1 MDSPAEFLL
10 LSDIDLKTSIA
21 SQKLLMLVLFIT
33 DGNGLCYLVES
44 GLMKLP
50 DKIRNKVAIF
60 KIDHKIN
67 KESVNTFGIQ
77 NVPTL
82 LFLQDGKLIDRI
94 EGLISKKELIS
105 RIQYYL

>member
-21 SQKLLMLVLFIT
+21 SQKLLTLVLFVT
-33 DGNGLCYLVES
+33 DGNGYCYLVES
-44 GLMKLP
+44 CLMKLP

-60 KIDHKIN
+60 KIDYKIS

-77 NVPTL
+77 SVH
-82 LFLQDGKLIDRI
+82 
-94 EGLISKKELIS
+94 
-105 RIQYYL
+105 